1 MHNYHIYDEITIS
14 DFLKKEVIAGFFIGV
29 LSTVGIQ
36 LGILGSNTFI
46 ALMAFAVIAL
56 ILLKER
62 KSFGKHGIIGMVL
75 LVLFVLCCV
84 SSALGAP
91 YYELVLIIQI
101 LNIAIYPALGF
112 YVFYTLKVRPVPVF
126 IAFLLGASMVGL
138 IVNGYIFSTG
148 AGIRANAIDR
158 IVMSPFTGQEI
169 RATNAAKS
177 IIGLLF
183 VSFFAFQMKNPIA
196 KIALTCFF
204 GVGII
209 FCVYVGTRGPLVAF
223 TPAFILYFLLNTTRT
238 AKRLI
243 NFVYIGLASLGLL
256 LAVSLNSNVRFILE
270 QRLFSRFTFEDLSD
284 VTLSNRVEFWLYGL
298 ERGFEKPLGLG
309 YSALEAITG
318 QSSHNTFIELFISFG
333 VHTLAAFLMVLLYF
347 CYCSIKTGVRRFRI
361 HNTNQFPE
369 LLLLGSLA
377 YYMVETHLNFSAGL
391 TFSLFAF
398 FGIVCRELDHSL
410 VFRNELNSYHAR

>member
-112 YVFYTLKVRPVPVF
+112 YVFYTLKVQPVPVF

-158 IVMSPFTGQEI
+158 
-169 RATNAAKS
+169 
-177 IIGLLF
+177 
-183 VSFFAFQMKNPIA
+183 
-196 KIALTCFF
+196 
-204 GVGII
+204 
-209 FCVYVGTRGPLVAF
+209 
-223 TPAFILYFLLNTTRT
+223 
-238 AKRLI
+238 
-243 NFVYIGLASLGLL
+243 
-256 LAVSLNSNVRFILE
+256 
-270 QRLFSRFTFEDLSD
+270 
-284 VTLSNRVEFWLYGL
+284 
-298 ERGFEKPLGLG
+298 
-309 YSALEAITG
+309 
-318 QSSHNTFIELFISFG
+318 
-333 VHTLAAFLMVLLYF
+333 
-347 CYCSIKTGVRRFRI
+347 
-361 HNTNQFPE
+361 
-369 LLLLGSLA
+369 
-377 YYMVETHLNFSAGL
+377 
-391 TFSLFAF
+391 
-398 FGIVCRELDHSL
+398 
-410 VFRNELNSYHAR
+410 